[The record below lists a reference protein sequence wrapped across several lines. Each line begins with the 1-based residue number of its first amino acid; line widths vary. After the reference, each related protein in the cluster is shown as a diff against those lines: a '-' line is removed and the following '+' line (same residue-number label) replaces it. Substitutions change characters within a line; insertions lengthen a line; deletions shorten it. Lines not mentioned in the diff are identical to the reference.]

1 TERIQLAAV
10 LRRGGRRIPLAML
23 MSIAPN
29 VLSYLPSVYALSYLA
44 NQVGAPASVGLLGII
59 IANALKLVT
68 VPTAGWLS
76 DRLGGRVILVSA
88 SRAGGG
94 LVFPVSVLLAPG
106 TPVVIWAAFVMIVT
120 LCCDMAL
127 APAATMLSTRL
138 EVDMRYASVTF
149 SREVTGAV

>member
-1 TERIQLAAV
+1 
-10 LRRGGRRIPLAML
+10 ML

-76 DRLGGRVILVSA
+76 DRFGGRVIMIIGSL
-88 SRAGGG
+88 AGAV
-94 LVFPVSVLLAPG
+94 LFFPFFMLLDTG
-106 TPVVIWAAFVMIVT
+106 TPVLIWAAFVMIFT
-120 LCCDMAL
+120 LCFDMTL
-127 APAATMLSTRL
+127 ASQATMLSTL
-138 EVDMRYASVTF
+138 FEVDMRFASVTF
-149 SREVTGAV
+149 VGAYSGGRVGGRLRCGL